1 MRIKIFILVFYA
13 FLSACGFKAVD
24 QSNLQNYS
32 IKELKINGDKKISY
46 LVRNNL
52 KKGNKNAANNLILEI
67 NFEKKKNIKEKNI
80 KNEITKYEIIL
91 YTNVKFEMINKK
103 ISSNFS
109 FEEKGEYNVEK
120 KHSSTI
126 NNEKSIIKDLSKKA
140 SRTISK
146 NLELKLND
154 I

>member
-1 MRIKIFILVFYA
+1 M
-13 FLSACGFKAVD
+13 SACGFKAVD

-91 YTNVKFEMINKK
+91 YTNVKFEMINKQ

-120 KHSSTI
+120 NT
-126 NNEKSIIKDLSKKA
+126 A
-140 SRTISK
+140 R
-146 NLELKLND
+146 
-154 I
+154 

>member
-1 MRIKIFILVFYA
+1 M
-13 FLSACGFKAVD
+13 
-24 QSNLQNYS
+24 
-32 IKELKINGDKKISY
+32 
-46 LVRNNL
+46 RNNL

-67 NFEKKKNIKEKNI
+67 NFEKKNIKEKNI

-146 NLELKLND
+146 NLELRLND
-154 I
+154 F